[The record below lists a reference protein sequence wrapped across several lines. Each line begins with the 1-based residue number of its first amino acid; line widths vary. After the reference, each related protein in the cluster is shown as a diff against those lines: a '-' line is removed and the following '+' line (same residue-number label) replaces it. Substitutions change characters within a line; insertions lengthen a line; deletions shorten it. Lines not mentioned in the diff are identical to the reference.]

1 MQHEYKFTK
10 FILYQL
16 SLNRSVKMPIFQFNS
31 YLPYFIG
38 PLRSIVKYVILV
50 KFISYSVHCTVYVLW
65 FLKTENI
72 TFFILDANKIIWQ
85 ARNKFRAGREKNF
98 SAGNEETF
106 LPNTLEYTQELARKM
121 FRKNFLP
128 GNFAKANVSMFVTC
142 WQRKIKILVNIFA
155 KIIFICFA
163 PIQEDPP
170 LTLFPTG
177 RGKQS
182 GVIQCTD

>member
-1 MQHEYKFTK
+1 MYTVQ
-10 FILYQL
+10 
-16 SLNRSVKMPIFQFNS
+16 
-31 YLPYFIG
+31 
-38 PLRSIVKYVILV
+38 
-50 KFISYSVHCTVYVLW
+50 CTVYVLW

-121 FRKNFLP
+121 FRENFLP

-142 WQRKIKILVNIFA
+142 WQRKIKILANIFV

-163 PIQEDPP
+163 PRNPRRSSSHSLSHRAGKAKWCYTVYG
-170 LTLFPTG
+170 LTGSSLTSG
-177 RGKQS
+177 RVKT
-182 GVIQCTD
+182 VN